1 LFTFAKKCSILI
13 SITALGLVGIT
24 AIPVLY
30 AQAPNAQ
37 TPPKPEPDVLTTT
50 NGEKLIGHLVR
61 SAGASVTFHS
71 DTLGD
76 LTVPWSKIQELHS
89 PKSFAVIRKG
99 VELHREADAAA
110 VAKGTIAMTGQ
121 TIAVNPGGGQ
131 AAQSIPVADAGYVVE
146 APYFESILEHNPRL
160 VEDWN
165 GTVTAGGS
173 LLQATQDNRTV
184 FGSISLVRAIPPETW
199 LAARNRTIVNFSA
212 SDGVLTQPNTPKVK
226 TSIYHAAAERDQYFS
241 SRVYAFGQTTF
252 DHNYSQ
258 GLSLQQAY
266 GGGIGWTV
274 IEAANQTFDLKA
286 GVNYERQ
293 DFQTVAARSLAGST
307 FAEHYHRTL
316 PRGIIFD
323 EILSFVPAW
332 NDTNAYWASFNTS
345 LTMPVYKR
353 LSLTAG
359 VIDTFLNDPPPGF
372 KKNSF
377 QFTTGLTYALR

>member
-1 LFTFAKKCSILI
+1 MPII
-13 SITALGLVGIT
+13 ALGLVEIT
-24 AIPVLY
+24 AVRALQ
-30 AQAPNAQ
+30 AQAPNPQAA
-37 TPPKPEPDVLTTT
+37 PKPESDVLTFA

-76 LTVPWSKIQELHS
+76 VTVQWSKIQELHS

-110 VAKGTIAMTGQ
+110 VAKGTIVMTSQ
-121 TIAVNPGGGQ
+121 TIAVNPSGGQ
-131 AAQSIPVADAGYVVE
+131 AAQSIPVGEAGYVVE
-146 APYFESILEHNPRL
+146 APYFENILEHNPGFL
-160 VEDWN
+160 QNWN
-165 GTVTAGGS
+165 GTVTAGAS

-184 FGSISLVRAIPPETW
+184 FGAISLVRAIPPETW

-212 SDGVLTQPNTPKVK
+212 SDGVLSQPNTPKVK
-226 TSIYHAAAERDQYFS
+226 TNIYHADAERDQYFS
-241 SRVYAFGQTTF
+241 SRVYGFGQTAF

-274 IEAANQTFDLKA
+274 IEAANQTLDLKS
-286 GVNYERQ
+286 GVNYENQ
-293 DFQTVAARSLAGST
+293 KFQISPGHSLVGSI
-307 FAEHYHRTL
+307 FAEHYHRIL
-316 PRGIIFD
+316 PHGLVFN
-323 EILSFVPAW
+323 ELLSFEPAW
-332 NDTNAYWASFNTS
+332 NELHAYWASFNTS

-353 LSLTAG
+353 LSLTAA

>member
-1 LFTFAKKCSILI
+1 LISKKSSILI
-13 SITALGLVGIT
+13 TIAAFGLVGIT
-24 AIPVLY
+24 AVPALD
-30 AQAPNAQ
+30 AQAAAGNSQ
-37 TPPKPEPDVLTTT
+37 TEPKPEPDVLTTT

-61 SAGASVTFHS
+61 SAGKSVTFHS

-76 LTVPWSKIQELHS
+76 VTVDWSKIQELHS
-89 PKSFAVIRKG
+89 PKRFAVIRKG

-110 VAKGTIAMTGQ
+110 VAQGTIAMTGQ
-121 TIAVNPGGGQ
+121 VIAMNPGGGQ
-131 AAQSIPVADAGYVVE
+131 AAQNIPVGDAGYVVE
-146 APYFESILEHNPRL
+146 APYFESILEHNPRFL
-160 VEDWN
+160 EDWN

-226 TSIYHAAAERDQYFS
+226 TSIYHADAERDQYFTPH
-241 SRVYAFGQTTF
+241 VYAFGQLGY

-258 GLSLQQAY
+258 GLSLQQVY

-274 IEAANQTFDLKA
+274 IEAANQTFDLKGSA
-286 GVNYERQ
+286 NYENQ
-293 DFQTVAARSLAGST
+293 SFQTTPGRSLAGST
-307 FAEHYHRTL
+307 FGEHYNRKL
-316 PRGIIFD
+316 PHGIVFN
-323 EILSFVPAW
+323 EQLSFLPAW
-332 NDTNAYWASFNTS
+332 NDTHAYSAAFNTS
-345 LTMPVYKR
+345 VTMPVYKR

-359 VIDTFLNDPPPGF
+359 IIDTFLNDPPPGF